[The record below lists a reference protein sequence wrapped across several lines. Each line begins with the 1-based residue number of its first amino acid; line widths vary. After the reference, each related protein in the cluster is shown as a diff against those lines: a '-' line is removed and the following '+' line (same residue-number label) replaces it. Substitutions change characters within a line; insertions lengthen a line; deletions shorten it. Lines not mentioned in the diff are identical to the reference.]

1 MAALSHDLNLSGQS
15 LNTLSDLFTEED
27 AHLFADVTTLNL
39 KSNNLRDLPDTLPLV
54 LPNLEVIDLNNNP
67 LEDVIAVADILA
79 GCPQLKSLFI
89 ALSVEEEVD
98 YVLKKLPRLEYLNG
112 LGIDREEI
120 EGAGRGATEGVDESS
135 EEEVVASAH
144 KGHSISQKHHQEEQ
158 KENGGY

>member
-1 MAALSHDLNLSGQS
+1 M
-15 LNTLSDLFTEED
+15 SDLFTEED

-39 KSNNLRDLPDTLPLV
+39 NSNNLRDLPDTLPQV
-54 LPNLEVIDLNNNP
+54 LPNLEVINLNNNP
-67 LEDVIAVADILA
+67 LEDVVAVADVLA

-112 LGIDREEI
+112 LAIDREEI
-120 EGAGRGATEGVDESS
+120 EGAGRGATEGADESS

-144 KGHSISQKHHQEEQ
+144 KGHSTSQIHHQEEQ

>member
-120 EGAGRGATEGVDESS
+120 EGAGRGATEGADESS

>member
-1 MAALSHDLNLSGQS
+1 M
-15 LNTLSDLFTEED
+15 SDIFTEED

-39 KSNNLRDLPDTLPLV
+39 QSNNLRELPECLPLV
-54 LPNLEVIDLNNNP
+54 LPNLQLINLNNNP
-67 LEDVIAVADILA
+67 LEEVLAVADVLA

-112 LGIDREEI
+112 LAIDREEI
-120 EGAGRGATEGVDESS
+120 EGAGMGATEGRDDSS

-144 KGHSISQKHHQEEQ
+144 KGHSLEQKQHEEQ
-158 KENGGY
+158 KGDDEY